1 MEREAGTAANLEEP
15 SGRTANGGA
24 GGGKGRRHGGHSRFG
39 RDQNPGAPH
48 GGGVG
53 DAPAK
58 GGDGGSTARLPPPL
72 QAAATCRPAPPHL
85 PARSHP
91 ERSLAARTGP
101 TGWATRYR
109 APAGGLGAARF
120 GLPLR
125 LLLPRSAGGTPGSR
139 TGDTPL
145 HRAAGGGEVVSP
157 SRGFQPLLF
166 KGSKDSER
174 GELKF
179 VPPKEGGKK

>member
-15 SGRTANGGA
+15 SRRTASSGAGG

-58 GGDGGSTARLPPPL
+58 GGRNVGSTARLPPPP

-109 APAGGLGAARF
+109 TPAGGLGAARF
-120 GLPLR
+120 GLRLR
-125 LLLPRSAGGTPGSR
+125 LLPRSAGGGGDDDTRLSYGGHPAPPGGWGR
-139 TGDTPL
+139 
-145 HRAAGGGEVVSP
+145 
-157 SRGFQPLLF
+157 RGRFSQPGLSAPF
-166 KGSKDSER
+166 I
-174 GELKF
+174 
-179 VPPKEGGKK
+179 